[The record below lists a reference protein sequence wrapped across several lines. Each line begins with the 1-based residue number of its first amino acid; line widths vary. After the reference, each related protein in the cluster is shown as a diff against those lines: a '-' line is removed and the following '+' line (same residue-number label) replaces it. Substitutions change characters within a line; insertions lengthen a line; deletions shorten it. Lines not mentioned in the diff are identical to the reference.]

1 MDSAVTVLLIEDEP
15 LVAMFVRD
23 ALEDGGFEVL
33 HLSEAQ
39 AAAKAISDGIE
50 TVAALVTD
58 IRLGDELTGWDL
70 ARLAREHRHELPIV
84 YISGDSAI
92 DHCAQ
97 GVPESVMIQKPFVA
111 AQLITAI
118 ANLLNQAPV
127 SS

>member
-23 ALEDGGFEVL
+23 ALEDGGFVVL